1 MPRASTRSTRCGT
14 SDRWRHAPRISP
26 AEPLSARY
34 NRGVPAARLI
44 LEDGTTYEGE
54 SFGSTETSIGEV
66 VFNTSMTGYQEIS
79 TDPSYRFQIVV
90 MTYPHIGNYG
100 VEPAVAQSG
109 VPQVSGFVV
118 RDVIREPSSA
128 HSQMSLGDYF
138 VQHRIPGIAGI
149 DTRALTRKIRT
160 EGAMRGL
167 ITTESRSAVDLL
179 AEVRRA
185 PSMNGLDL
193 VQRVTVESA
202 YLWPPLAEGGG
213 APPRKRVAVYDYGVK
228 RDILR
233 QLAGQGSDLTVFP
246 AKTPAS
252 EILAQD
258 FDGLVLSNG
267 PGDPEPVT
275 YAQENIR
282 QLIGK
287 LPIFGICLGHQLLGL
302 ALGGHTYKLKFGH
315 RGGNHPVKDLR
326 SGRVEITAQNHGF
339 TVDPD
344 SLRQSDIELTHI
356 NLNDQT
362 LEGFRHRN
370 EPVVAVQYHP
380 EGAPGPHD
388 SFYLFSDFVTMM
400 DEWKKK

>member
-1 MPRASTRSTRCGT
+1 M
-14 SDRWRHAPRISP
+14 
-26 AEPLSARY
+26 
-34 NRGVPAARLI
+34 PAARLI

-100 VEPAVAQSG
+100 VEPAVAQSA

-167 ITTESRSAVDLL
+167 ITTESRPAADLL

-202 YLWPPLAEGGG
+202 YPWPPLAEEGG

-233 QLAGQGSDLTVFP
+233 QLAGWGSDLTVFP

-302 ALGGHTYKLKFGH
+302 ALGGQTYKLKFGH

-339 TVDPD
+339 AVDPD

-362 LEGFRHRN
+362 LEGFRHRK

-388 SFYLFSDFVTMM
+388 SFYLFSDFVKMM

>member
-1 MPRASTRSTRCGT
+1 MP
-14 SDRWRHAPRISP
+14 P
-26 AEPLSARY
+26 
-34 NRGVPAARLI
+34 ARLI
-44 LEDGTTYEGE
+44 LEDGTVYEGE

-66 VFNTSMTGYQEIS
+66 VFNTSLTGYQEIA

-100 VEPAVAQSG
+100 VEAIVAQS
-109 VPQVSGFVV
+109 VKPQVAGFVV
-118 RDVIREPSSA
+118 RDAIAEPSSA
-128 HSQMSLGDYF
+128 RSEMSIGDYF
-138 VQHRIPGIAGI
+138 ANNRIAAIAGL

-160 EGAMRGL
+160 EGAMRGM
-167 ITTESRSAVDLL
+167 ITTEERPVEELL

-185 PSMNGLDL
+185 PSMSGLDL
-193 VQRVTVESA
+193 VHRVSTESSFA
-202 YLWPPLAEGGG
+202 FDEH
-213 APPRKRVAVYDYGVK
+213 PRQTLRRVAVYDFGVK

-233 QLAGQGSDLTVFP
+233 HLVEQGCAVRVFP

-252 EILAQD
+252 EILAEN
-258 FDGLVLSNG
+258 FDGVLLSNG

-282 QLIGK
+282 QLIGR

-326 SGRVEITAQNHGF
+326 TGRVEITAQNHGF
-339 TVDPD
+339 SVDPD
-344 SLRQSDIELTHI
+344 SLRDKDVEFTHI

-362 LEGFRHRN
+362 LEGFRHRTA
-370 EPVVAVQYHP
+370 PVVAVQYHP
-380 EGAPGPHD
+380 EAAPGPHD
-388 SFYLFSDFVTMM
+388 SFYLFNDFAKMM
-400 DEWKKK
+400 DEWKKT